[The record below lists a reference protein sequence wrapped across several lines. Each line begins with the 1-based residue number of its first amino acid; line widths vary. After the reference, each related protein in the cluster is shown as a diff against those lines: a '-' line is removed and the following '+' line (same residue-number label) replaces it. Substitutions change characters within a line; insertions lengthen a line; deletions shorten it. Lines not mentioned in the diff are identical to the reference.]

1 MIVMRKKELIRL
13 RRTLAAGVSA
23 AVLLAGA
30 ESVAVCADDDDI
42 TIDDGEG
49 YTGGGSIDA
58 GDSGGSID
66 AGDSGSDSAF
76 LIEDTGEDVS
86 YNAGVPMDTL
96 QDAMES
102 GDTKTLEK
110 IASLGAL
117 TTNPTVSK
125 GGSGIGGGGAYR
137 GTDDDE
143 DDEEYYDL
151 QLDEGDADEVETT
164 NEENPES
171 PGALIAANESR
182 IQEYLDEMTQVES
195 PTGSDGELT
204 VASYIETKLGELGY
218 TVQEQAFHEG
228 VVNEDGIDAPGV
240 NVLAE
245 RGANSQT
252 NRKSDIFLVVT
263 HYDSKRSPDEG
274 DPFANDKSGAAAL
287 IESARILSEVVTDT
301 DICFLFL
308 SGQED
313 GGYGAQRFIESLS
326 EENRSR
332 ISGVLNVYRVGYDS
346 DTPYVLKTLTGE
358 RNYVGDLVQQLG
370 LTNDAHLSLRRE
382 SSEDPDEDDGMWV
395 GVGESSD
402 GYIDENTAQ
411 QIAAEQSGTAGEDE
425 HAIDIDTNEY
435 MEDEVSGEVE
445 MDAPAVQEAVAM
457 PASWSYLKDS
467 SPTVSS
473 FAGESFTT
481 VAVSQY
487 MPSLDS
493 ASYEETKALGLADT
507 AVVEIDGAKAQGL
520 GIAQSS
526 EANAG
531 MPDADGTA
539 GAGVEGA
546 DAAAAAGEAA
556 VEPEQSDLTGASQ
569 EAPAA
574 FEDGSSMELTAE
586 DGYEIEVSEEYMEE
600 EDEDR
605 YVPTVD
611 AALVADTT
619 NVIAAALANIMDPAT

>member
-1 MIVMRKKELIRL
+1 
-13 RRTLAAGVSA
+13 
-23 AVLLAGA
+23 
-30 ESVAVCADDDDI
+30 
-42 TIDDGEG
+42 
-49 YTGGGSIDA
+49 
-58 GDSGGSID
+58 
-66 AGDSGSDSAF
+66 
-76 LIEDTGEDVS
+76 
-86 YNAGVPMDTL
+86 
-96 QDAMES
+96 
-102 GDTKTLEK
+102 
-110 IASLGAL
+110 
-117 TTNPTVSK
+117 
-125 GGSGIGGGGAYR
+125 
-137 GTDDDE
+137 
-143 DDEEYYDL
+143 
-151 QLDEGDADEVETT
+151 
-164 NEENPES
+164 
-171 PGALIAANESR
+171 
-182 IQEYLDEMTQVES
+182 MTQVES

-332 ISGVLNVYRVGYDS
+332 ISGVLNVDRVGYDS

-507 AVVEIDGAKAQGL
+507 TMETVNLVMARLPPRFE
-520 GIAQSS
+520 
-526 EANAG
+526 
-531 MPDADGTA
+531 A
-539 GAGVEGA
+539 GAGGKDRAPDSQDASSAGVVQLQDSNLTGSADETVALEEASSLEDGDTAEEADGLPGMEA
-546 DAAAAAGEAA
+546 DA
-556 VEPEQSDLTGASQ
+556 
-569 EAPAA
+569 
-574 FEDGSSMELTAE
+574 
-586 DGYEIEVSEEYMEE
+586 EEYNDLSNRGCRTGRGYNEC
-600 EDEDR
+600 DR
-605 YVPTVD
+605 GHSGSDHGSGDVRPRSR
-611 AALVADTT
+611 
-619 NVIAAALANIMDPAT
+619 NVYQTLRSTRTSGPG